1 MAKSESVNIDFAAYD
16 CDKNPAG
23 FSIEEVTTIRR
34 LTAAGQKVFMAPVE
48 IELWEQTENLF
59 TTREKVRL
67 WHIGSETVKV
77 YLTPSDEQ
85 TYRFL
90 VKELRAK
97 HRDGVRKSRCMVIGK
112 RGKPIR
118 CDERNRCSEC
128 PFGRS
133 PENREPQEI
142 SWDELEGFEAE
153 SYDTTADEVM
163 ARLGRQALIEKLKA
177 VDPRLATV
185 FQMQQEGY
193 DVPDIMTELN
203 LSQRRVYDL
212 IKKVKTIAAEVL

>member
-1 MAKSESVNIDFAAYD
+1 MAKKSPVVFENYD

-23 FSIEEVTTIRR
+23 FSIEELTTIRR

-67 WHIGSETVKV
+67 WHVGPDTVKV

-85 TYRFL
+85 TYHFL

-97 HRDGVRKSRCMVIGK
+97 HHDGVWKSQCAVINN
-112 RGKPIR
+112 RGKPIL
-118 CDERNRCSEC
+118 CDELKRCAASSYD
-128 PFGRS
+128 RS

-142 SWDELEGFEAE
+142 SWDELEGDEAE
-153 SYDTTADEVM
+153 SFDTTADKVM
-163 ARLGRQALIEKLKA
+163 ARLGLQALIEKLES
-177 VDPRLATV
+177 VNPRLATV
-185 FQMQQEGY
+185 FRMQQDGY
-193 DVPDIMTELN
+193 DVPDIMAELN
-203 LSQRRVYDL
+203 LSQRQVYDL